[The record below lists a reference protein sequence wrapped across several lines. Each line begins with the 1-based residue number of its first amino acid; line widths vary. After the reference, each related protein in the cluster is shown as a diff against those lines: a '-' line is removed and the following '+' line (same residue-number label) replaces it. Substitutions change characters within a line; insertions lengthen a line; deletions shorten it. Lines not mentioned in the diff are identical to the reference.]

1 MYIKHLLT
9 VAALCLTAASVASA
23 QDSSQDAANSVGVSF
38 PNGSQSTAIL
48 ARDGKQYLIDTAR
61 KTVTEI
67 PQSAGSEA
75 QTQATTQAQVAPG
88 SALFL
93 KNCSGCHGVDGKG
106 NKAIGTPNFTDPAF
120 IHAVSAAEM
129 QKVIH
134 TGIPGRMPAWS
145 GRLNEADITDLVSYV
160 RSLDGETGHAGGRS
174 SSEQPGTN
182 SGPGAPV
189 EGQPAPDI
197 YQPGDD
203 VLISLPTGRPT
214 DRHGLYMNFAHRF
227 PYDPTFTGTGRGQE
241 LFGLDGVALPSLGL
255 RYGVTDRLSVSL
267 YRSPSLVNRPIQ
279 LMAGYNLLEEI
290 KGDPL
295 NLMVRAS
302 IEGQN
307 NFRKN
312 YTENIEAILS
322 RSITKRAQVYLV
334 PTISFNDRPLVQP
347 LGFASDQI
355 LDLPGVNTF
364 ALGVGLSI
372 DIRPTVALMAE
383 VIPTLV
389 NASELGIH
397 RPAFSF
403 GIQKKIWRHAFTLA
417 LTNSP
422 GTTVS
427 QRADTRAE
435 FLGEPG
441 ADTFGGL
448 TLGFNITRQIK

>member
-1 MYIKHLLT
+1 
-9 VAALCLTAASVASA
+9 
-23 QDSSQDAANSVGVSF
+23 
-38 PNGSQSTAIL
+38 
-48 ARDGKQYLIDTAR
+48 
-61 KTVTEI
+61 
-67 PQSAGSEA
+67 
-75 QTQATTQAQVAPG
+75 
-88 SALFL
+88 
-93 KNCSGCHGVDGKG
+93 
-106 NKAIGTPNFTDPAF
+106 
-120 IHAVSAAEM
+120 
-129 QKVIH
+129 
-134 TGIPGRMPAWS
+134 
-145 GRLNEADITDLVSYV
+145 
-160 RSLDGETGHAGGRS
+160 
-174 SSEQPGTN
+174 
-182 SGPGAPV
+182 
-189 EGQPAPDI
+189 
-197 YQPGDD
+197 
-203 VLISLPTGRPT
+203 
-214 DRHGLYMNFAHRF
+214 
-227 PYDPTFTGTGRGQE
+227 
-241 LFGLDGVALPSLGL
+241 
-255 RYGVTDRLSVSL
+255 
-267 YRSPSLVNRPIQ
+267 
-279 LMAGYNLLEEI
+279 MAGYNLLEEI